1 MSNPRVST
9 GTFLPEHNSDV
20 ITVKNYGAASI
31 PAGSALKIDATNLDT
46 AQGLIAVAI
55 TAETDSLA
63 RCGIAVEEIPAGG
76 VGRMAIGGFVRG
88 LSASTAFTAGQFVG
102 GVADGKVAVSATVGA
117 KYGFIVKAETTT
129 TPLIM
134 LTWG

>member
-1 MSNPRVST
+1 MSKARVST
-9 GTFLPEHNSDV
+9 GQYLPEHNCDV
-20 ITVKNYGAASI
+20 VTVKNYGATDI

-46 AQGLIAVAI
+46 TQGLIAVAV
-55 TAETDSLA
+55 TAETDSLV
-63 RCGIAVEEIPAGG
+63 RCGIALGIIPAGG
-76 VGRMAIGGFVRG
+76 VGEMAVGGFVRG
-88 LSASTAFTAGQFVG
+88 LSDSTAFTAGQFVG
-102 GVADGKVAVSATVGA
+102 GVADGKVAVTATVGA

>member
-1 MSNPRVST
+1 MSKPLVST
-9 GTFLPEHNSDV
+9 GAYLPEHNCDV
-20 ITVKNYGAASI
+20 ITVKNYGTTDIAT
-31 PAGSALKIDATNLDT
+31 GQALKIDATNLDT
-46 AQGLIAVAI
+46 TQGLIAVTP

-63 RCGIAVEEIPAGG
+63 RCGIAVGIIPAGG
-76 VGRMAIGGFVRG
+76 VGEMAVGGFVRG
-88 LSASTAFTAGQFVG
+88 LSDSTAFTAGQFVG
-102 GVADGKVAVSATVGA
+102 GVADGKVAVSATAGA